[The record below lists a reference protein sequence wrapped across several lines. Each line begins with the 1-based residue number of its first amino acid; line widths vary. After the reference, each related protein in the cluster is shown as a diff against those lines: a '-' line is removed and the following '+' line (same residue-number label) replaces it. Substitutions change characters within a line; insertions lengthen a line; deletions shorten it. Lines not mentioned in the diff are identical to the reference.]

1 MKQFATHPN
10 MRPDWTIDQKW
21 EDYTP
26 ENHEVWKLLYE
37 RQHRILENRACDQFM
52 HGLDTL
58 NIRPDMLPD
67 FRRLSDMLYKLTRW
81 TIVCVPGLIP
91 GEAFHAHLAKRQFP
105 ITYWIRPKEKI
116 DYLKEP
122 DLFHDLYGHVPMLT
136 DPVYADY
143 IQEFGKGGVKATKLG
158 AETQLT
164 RLYWYTIEFGLM
176 NTEKGIRIYGAGIM
190 SSLTESIYALESD
203 IPNRIGFDL
212 ERMLRTRYKS
222 SDLQQTYFVIDDFQ
236 QLMDAT
242 KPDFTPLYAKAKA
255 QEELRPSH
263 ILPTDKVYSLGRANK
278 N

>member
-1 MKQFATHPN
+1 MKQYATHPD

-21 EDYTP
+21 EDYTA
-26 ENHEVWKLLYE
+26 ENHEVWRILYN
-37 RQHRILENRACDQFM
+37 RQHKILENRACDQFM
-52 HGLDTL
+52 HGLDELSIT
-58 NIRPDMLPD
+58 PHELPD
-67 FRRLSDMLYKLTRW
+67 FRRLSDMLYKKTRW
-81 TIVCVPGLIP
+81 TIVCVAGLIP
-91 GEAFHAHLAKRQFP
+91 GEAFHSHLAKRQFP

-143 IQEFGKGGVKATKLG
+143 IQEFGKGGVKATQLG

-176 NTEKGIRIYGAGIM
+176 NTPKGIRIYGAGIM
-190 SSLTESIYALESD
+190 SSLTESIYSLESD

-222 SDLQQTYFVIDDFQ
+222 NDLQQTYFVIDSFQ

-242 KPDFTPLYAKAKA
+242 KPDFAPIYQRVKK
-255 QEELRPSH
+255 QEELRPFY
-263 ILPTDKVYSLGRANK
+263 ILPTDKVYSLGKANK